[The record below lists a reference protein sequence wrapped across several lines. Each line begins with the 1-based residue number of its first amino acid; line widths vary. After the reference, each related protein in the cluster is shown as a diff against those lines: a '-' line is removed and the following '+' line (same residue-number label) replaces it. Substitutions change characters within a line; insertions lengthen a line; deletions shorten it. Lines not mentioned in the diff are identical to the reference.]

1 MLKKMLS
8 VFLCLTLAVTTV
20 MVAPLTS
27 AGAVTAKQWVQD
39 FENYDGTNVTANGM
53 EVVDFPAEL
62 AQIAGGSGGKALHLS
77 GSASKMQYLF
87 PDDETAML
95 EADKTYTVSYYA
107 YVVSTTAELQLALKA
122 SSLYNKAWDK
132 DVSFP
137 TVSGSAIRIS
147 SSQTGQW
154 VHVSKEF
161 TGYSGYLVISSWP
174 TDNQTA
180 EFYIDDF
187 TVTEVPDSVTVTY
200 VSGTSEAIAADTGA
214 PGDELT
220 LPTPTEN
227 IPGYVFGGWA
237 DESGQLYSKT
247 VYPST
252 DLTLTAVW
260 AEPQA
265 WTQDFENYNPT
276 NVSISHNTMELV
288 TLPDTVPVRT
298 GSSGRMAMKATI
310 NKGETKFVCLF
321 PGDDTAIF
329 AAGKTYTVSC
339 WVYVAQKDTASC
351 NLVLRGLTVNNQ
363 GYEDGYKVLH
373 NELPSVVGEWKNL
386 SYTFTPDRDSYLSF
400 SSNVWGDGK
409 LEFYIDD
416 FTVTERPATVAISY
430 VSSTGET
437 PDSAVG
443 APGDSVTHPT
453 PSIEK
458 AGYSFVGWYDADGN
472 ACTVYPNSNI
482 TLFAAW
488 SRDVWTQDFS
498 SYDGTGIGANGME
511 VVDLPAELPQKEG
524 ASGGK
529 ALHYSGD
536 AVKFQYLFPGN
547 AQAKLEAEKK
557 YIIAYDVYVANATDT
572 VQLTIKASSTYGA
585 AWTQDQVVVP
595 DSYYFIQASDA
606 GRWIHVYR
614 ETTGVA
620 GYLSITNYMK
630 GVTGEFYVDDF
641 TVTEIIDLET
651 AKENKAAIRL
661 AGNTEGGV
669 GKQGLRV
676 YNKINSSLTA
686 NKTIVEYGTLAI
698 RYGRVAPNTVI
709 DVNTAGIVKGVAY
722 DSAAGINKVWS
733 KDPDG
738 IVFTAYLTG
747 IKTKFYGADYAVRTY
762 AKDSDGNY
770 YYGDQFTLCVYDV
783 VAAIQASDSASA
795 ADTETAETIIAEDPT
810 AYTQWMNKQ

>member
-27 AGAVTAKQWVQD
+27 AGAVAAKQWVQD
-39 FENYDGTNVTANGM
+39 FENYNPTNVSILNNTM
-53 EVVDFPAEL
+53 ELVTLPDTVPVRT
-62 AQIAGGSGGKALHLS
+62 GSSGRMAIKATVNK
-77 GSASKMQYLF
+77 GETKFVCLF
-87 PDDETAML
+87 PGDDTAKFAA
-95 EADKTYTVSYYA
+95 EKTYTVSCWV
-107 YVVSTTAELQLALKA
+107 YVAQKDTTSCNLVLRGLTVNNQGFENGYKVLHNELPPVVGEWKNLSYTFTPDRDSYLSF
-122 SSLYNKAWDK
+122 SSNVWGDGLL
-132 DVSFP
+132 
-137 TVSGSAIRIS
+137 
-147 SSQTGQW
+147 
-154 VHVSKEF
+154 E
-161 TGYSGYLVISSWP
+161 L
-174 TDNQTA
+174 
-180 EFYIDDF
+180 YIDDF

-200 VSGTSEAIAADTGA
+200 VSGTSEAIAADTSA
-214 PGDELT
+214 PGDALT

-260 AEPQA
+260 AEPQT
-265 WTQDFENYNPT
+265 WTQNYEGEAPT
-276 NVSISHNTMELV
+276 LHTANNSASIAVGTAHSGEKSLHFAADTAGGNHIAALGSATDNIKVRQGRTYEITMWTKSTV
-288 TLPDTVPVRT
+288 AITLNATYQTVPT
-298 GSSGRMAMKATI
+298 GLYDNTRVKLDNGSNTPAVAVANVAISTDWIKTSKTI
-310 NKGETKFVCLF
+310 
-321 PGDDTAIF
+321 TA
-329 AAGKTYTVSC
+329 AY
-339 WVYVAQKDTASC
+339 
-351 NLVLRGLTVNNQ
+351 
-363 GYEDGYKVLH
+363 DGYLT
-373 NELPSVVGEWKNL
+373 LA
-386 SYTFTPDRDSYLSF
+386 SYSLDAAYDL
-400 SSNVWGDGK
+400 
-409 LEFYIDD
+409 YIDD
-416 FTVTERPATVAISY
+416 ITVAERPATVAISY

-482 TLFAAW
+482 TLYAAW

-498 SYDGTGIGANGME
+498 DYDGTGIGANGME

-529 ALHYSGD
+529 ALHYSGN

-547 AQAKLEAEKK
+547 RQAQLEAEKK
-557 YIIAYDVYVANATDT
+557 YIIAYDVYVASATDT
-572 VQLTIKASSTYGA
+572 VQLALKASSTYGA
-585 AWTQDQVVVP
+585 AYMNDQVTVP
-595 DSYYFIQASDA
+595 NSVYQIQAADA
-606 GRWIHVYR
+606 GKWIHVYR

-620 GYLSITNYMK
+620 GYLSITNFMK

-733 KDPDG
+733 EDPDG

-747 IKTKFYGADYAVRTY
+747 IKTEFYGSDYAVRTY